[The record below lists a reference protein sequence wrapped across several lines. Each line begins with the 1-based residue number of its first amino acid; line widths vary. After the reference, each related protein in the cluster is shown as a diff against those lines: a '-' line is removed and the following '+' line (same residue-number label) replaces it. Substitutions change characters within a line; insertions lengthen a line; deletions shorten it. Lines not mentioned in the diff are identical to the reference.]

1 MTAEL
6 LISSKSSGKVWEISR
21 STQRITYTT
30 NRTGS
35 PGTLKFTLIKSG
47 DLSFFEGDPVRFSID
62 GQLIFYGW
70 VFTKSK
76 DRWGVI
82 SVTAYDRLRYFK
94 ATAFYNFA
102 AQKAG
107 DIVRQIAADLQV
119 DVGDVADTGYAIPSL
134 VEEEQSCLD
143 IVGEAVQQTLLNTG
157 KIFVFFDNGTGVCLK
172 EAKDMKSDIMIGEG
186 AGLLDYTYTTDIDRQ
201 TYNYVKIARLNE
213 ETGIYEVHAARDSA
227 AEARWGRLQLFQT
240 VDGDAND
247 AQMKA
252 QAEATLRY
260 CSRRFQTLRVSALGV
275 PGLRAGQLVWMRVPG
290 LGDIDLDQY
299 VLLDKVAHTWESG
312 LHTME
317 FEALIGWEGTK

>member
-1 MTAEL
+1 MALSL
-6 LISSKSSGKVWEISR
+6 LITNRKRRVSFEVASCVTATSWE
-21 STQRITYTT
+21 T
-30 NRTGS
+30 NRTGT
-35 PGTLKFTLIKSG
+35 PGALKFTILKSG
-47 DLSFFEGDPVRFSID
+47 GLDFTEGDTVTLRED
-62 GQLIFYGW
+62 GALQFFGW

-157 KIFVFFDNGTGVCLK
+157 KIFVFFDNSTGVCLK